1 MEATREEYGVKR
13 LLVYHNPGCSKS
25 RGALEILRERGVEH
39 DVVAYLEAPLSRAD
53 LSRLL
58 ELLPDPP
65 GELVRKDKN
74 FAALGLDA
82 ERYTEPEAVIDL
94 LLEHPKLMQRPI
106 AVLGDHAVIGRPS
119 EKVLELVE
127 GS

>member
-39 DVVAYLEAPLSRAD
+39 DVVEYLETPLSRED
-53 LSRLL
+53 LARVL

-65 GELVRKDKN
+65 ADLVRKDKN

-82 ERYTEPEAVIDL
+82 ESYTDSEAVIDL
-94 LLEHPKLMQRPI
+94 LVEHPKLMQRPI
-106 AVLGDHAVIGRPS
+106 AVLGDLAVIGRPS
-119 EKVLELVE
+119 DRVLELVDD
-127 GS
+127 S